1 MAESFVNTFKRDYLT
16 RMELRGAREVL
27 EQLPAAFE
35 HLNELHA
42 LFAGKC
48 NRCESSGQRAVGV
61 DQVLIANRAEPRREY
76 EGRYHLD

>member
-16 RMELRGAREVL
+16 RMDLRGVREVL

-35 HLNELHA
+35 HLNELHPF
-42 LFAGKC
+42 FAGKC
-48 NRCESSGQRAVGV
+48 TRCESSGQRAAGV

-76 EGRYHLD
+76 AGRYQLD